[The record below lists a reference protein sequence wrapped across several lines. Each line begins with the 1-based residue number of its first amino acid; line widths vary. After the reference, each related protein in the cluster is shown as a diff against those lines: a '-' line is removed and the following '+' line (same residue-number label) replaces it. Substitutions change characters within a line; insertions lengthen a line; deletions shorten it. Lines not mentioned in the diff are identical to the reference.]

1 MRFLLY
7 NIRYGA
13 GAGRTFHL
21 PVPFSGYVKGTRRNF
36 KRIAS
41 FIEDLQPDIAG
52 LIEVDLGSYRSRWKN
67 QAERLADE
75 LGHYH
80 VYQSK
85 YCGECFMQHVPILN
99 RQGNAFLTSERIE
112 ARRFHRFDS
121 GVKRLVIELELESVV
136 VMLVH
141 LSLKFRHRHDQLRT
155 LLTMV
160 ESVKKPL
167 ILAGDFNPLRGEREL
182 DLFLAASGLENA
194 NREGTPTH
202 PSRNPDRQLDF
213 ILHSREIEPT
223 GFEVMRR
230 PFSDHL
236 PVVFD
241 FRIPDSTATGTE
253 SSE

>member
-7 NIRYGA
+7 NIRYAA

-21 PVPFSGYVKGTRRNF
+21 PFPYWGYVKGSGRNF
-36 KRIAS
+36 RRIAS
-41 FIEDLQPDIAG
+41 FINEVQPDIAG
-52 LIEVDLGSYRSRWKN
+52 LIEVDLGSYRSRWSN

-85 YCGECFMQHVPILN
+85 YCGACFMQHVPVVN
-99 RQGNAFLTSERIE
+99 RQGNAFLTSEKIE

-121 GVKRLVIELELESVV
+121 GVKRLVIELELENLVV
-136 VMLVH
+136 ILVH

-155 LLTMV
+155 LLKMV
-160 ESVKKPL
+160 KSMKKPV
-167 ILAGDFNPLRGEREL
+167 ILAGDFNPLWGEQEL
-182 DLFLAASGLENA
+182 ELFLAASGLENA
-194 NREGTPTH
+194 NRDGMPTH

-213 ILHSREIEPT
+213 VLHSREIEPI
-223 GFEVMRR
+223 GFDVLKR
-230 PFSDHL
+230 PYSDHL

-241 FRIPDSTATGTE
+241 FRVSGTDEVPTE
-253 SSE
+253 SWG